1 VPKKLEHIFGRI
13 EKLAAET
20 KERVALYHK
29 TQKYKDALSA
39 ESRWRLLSHEVQ
51 KLGGYITG
59 CKDEAPL

>member
-1 VPKKLEHIFGRI
+1 MPKKCEQIFGRI

-20 KERVALYHK
+20 KVCIALYHK
-29 TQKYKDALSA
+29 THKYKDALSA

-59 CKDEAPL
+59 CKDAATL